1 MPVYALQQIHTGQL
15 LDQKFEGYIRLGRYV
30 LFHLTAH
37 YSVRKTPCSLTRD
50 KPTLSLKYLVIF
62 PSQAFPRVK

>member
-15 LDQKFEGYIRLGRYV
+15 LDQTFEGHIRPGRYV

-37 YSVRKTPCSLTRD
+37 YSVRKTPCSLTTD
-50 KPTLSLKYLVIF
+50 KQTLSLKYLAVF
-62 PSQAFPRVK
+62 PSQVFPRVK